1 MPNQENTIAA
11 EVIAVFPNKVRIQV
25 DDLEHFQLAETS
37 LKIGS
42 YLEISDNEN
51 AKLLAVIENFAI
63 EVTEQGAKRHLLEA
77 KPLGTLKDG
86 EFFRGGDELAI
97 PPKSVKPA
105 DTEDIRAIYTSSV
118 ETNKAFTFSRLSR
131 REEIEVPVNGD
142 RFFNKH
148 IAIVGSTG
156 SGKSHTVTALTQRAA
171 SAKNGEYAGLNN
183 SHIVIFDI
191 HSEYHSAFPDAN
203 FIGISDLKLP
213 YWLLNS
219 EELEELFLDTE
230 AHDHSQ
236 RNVFKEAI
244 VANKRMHAEA
254 EMKDKVHYDH
264 PSFFDISEVLTY
276 VRNRNNEKKTKE
288 NAVLW
293 ESAGGDEFEFGEDT
307 RERLFES
314 GLKTKG
320 TSGTGTL
327 FGNLGNF
334 INRLENKMAD
344 KRLKFL
350 LGDDSKNC
358 EFEEALRTFV
368 GYRSE
373 NNSNVTIIDLS
384 GVPFEVLSI
393 TVSLIS
399 RLLFEFSYHLKQAA
413 GEGTN
418 ETPLLLVYEE
428 AHKYVPKSNL
438 ARYRSSR
445 SSIERIAKEGR
456 KYGVTLL
463 IASQRPSEISE
474 TIFSQCNNFIAMR
487 LTNPEDQGYVKRL
500 LPDSLGAMTDTL
512 PTLKSGEALLIGDAI
527 VMPSLVQIH
536 PCHPEPSSSD
546 IPYFQLWKESWKDVN
561 MDSLN
566 RTMEGMRTDV
576 VVIVGVVI
584 VVVEQTRCCF
594 LQTNFNRRF
603 TGHGGWSYGR
613 RFSAVRIE

>member
-1 MPNQENTIAA
+1 MSEIENNIAA

-25 DDLEHFQLAETS
+25 DNLTDFQLAETS

-63 EVTEQGAKRHLLEA
+63 EVSERGEKRHLLEA
-77 KPLGTLKDG
+77 KPLGTLKG
-86 EFFRGGDELAI
+86 NEFFRGGDELAI

-105 DTEDIRAIYTSSV
+105 ETEDIRAVYDSSV
-118 ETNKAFTFSRLSR
+118 NENKAFRFSRLSR
-131 REEIEVPVNGD
+131 REEIEVPVDGN

-156 SGKSHTVTALTQRAA
+156 SGKSHTVTTLAQRA
-171 SAKNGEYAGLNN
+171 SSSKEGEYGGLNN

-191 HSEYHSAFPDAN
+191 HSEYRSAFPNAN
-203 FIGISDLKLP
+203 FIGINDLKLP

-236 RNVFKEAI
+236 RNVFKESI
-244 VANKRMHAEA
+244 VANKRMHADA
-254 EMKDKVHYDH
+254 PMKDKVHYDH
-264 PSFFDISEVLTY
+264 PSFFDISEILTY
-276 VRNRNNEKKTKE
+276 IRNRNNEKKKTD
-288 NAVLW
+288 NTLPW
-293 ESAGGDEFEFGEDT
+293 EDADGQEFNFTEET
-307 RERLFES
+307 RERLFKS
-314 GLKTKG
+314 DIVTKG
-320 TSGTGTL
+320 TSGSGTL
-327 FGNLGNF
+327 NGNLGNF
-334 INRLENKMAD
+334 INRLENKLAD

-350 LGDDSKNC
+350 LGDESKNC
-358 EFEEALRTFV
+358 EFEDALRTFI
-368 GYRSE
+368 GYELE
-373 NNSNVTIIDLS
+373 NQSNVTIIDLS

-413 GEGTN
+413 GQSAN

-428 AHKYVPKSNL
+428 AHKYVPKSEL

-487 LTNPEDQGYVKRL
+487 LTNPDDQGYVKRL

-512 PTLKSGEALLIGDAI
+512 PTLKSGEALVIGDAI

-536 PCHPEPSSSD
+536 RCIPEPSSSD
-546 IPYFQLWKESWKDVN
+546 IPYYQLWKEAWKDVN
-561 MDSLN
+561 MEALIK
-566 RTMEGMRTDV
+566 RWKG
-576 VVIVGVVI
+576 
-584 VVVEQTRCCF
+584 
-594 LQTNFNRRF
+594 
-603 TGHGGWSYGR
+603 
-613 RFSAVRIE
+613 

>member
-1 MPNQENTIAA
+1 MPDKENISA

-25 DDLEHFQLAETS
+25 DDLESFQLAETS

-51 AKLLAVIENFAI
+51 AKLLAVIENFSI
-63 EVTEQGAKRHLLEA
+63 EVSDAGDKKHVIEA

-105 DTEDIRAIYTSSV
+105 ATEDIRTVYTSSV
-118 ETNKAFTFSRLSR
+118 GENKAFTFSRLSR
-131 REEIEVPVNGD
+131 RQEIEVPVDGD

-156 SGKSHTVTALTQRAA
+156 SGKSHTVTALVQRA
-171 SAKNGEYAGLNN
+171 SSVKKDDYKGLNN

-191 HSEYHSAFPDAN
+191 HSEYHSAFPNAN
-203 FIGISDLKLP
+203 FIGITDLKLP

-236 RNVFKEAI
+236 RNVFKESI
-244 VANKRMHAEA
+244 VANKRMHADGA
-254 EMKDKVHYDH
+254 MKNKVHYDH
-264 PSFFDISEVLTY
+264 PSFFDIAEVLTY
-276 VRNRNNEKKTKE
+276 IRNRNNEKKKTD
-288 NAVLW
+288 NTIPW
-293 ESAGGDEFEFGEDT
+293 EDAAGNEFEFTEET

-314 GLKTKG
+314 GLRTKG
-320 TSGTGTL
+320 TSGSGTL
-327 FGNLGNF
+327 NGNLGNF
-334 INRLENKMAD
+334 INRLENKLAD
-344 KRLKFL
+344 KRLEFL
-350 LGDDSKNC
+350 LGDESKNC
-358 EFEEALRTFV
+358 KFEEALRIFV
-368 GYRSE
+368 GYQKGRE
-373 NNSNVTIIDLS
+373 SNVTIIDLS

-399 RLLFEFSYHLKQAA
+399 RLLFEFSYHIKQTA
-413 GEGTN
+413 GEAPN

-428 AHKYVPKSNL
+428 AHKYVPKSEL

-474 TIFSQCNNFIAMR
+474 TIFSQCNNFVAMR

-500 LPDSLGAMTDTL
+500 LPDALGAMTDTL

-527 VMPSLVQIH
+527 VMPSLVQIDR
-536 PCHPEPSSSD
+536 CNPEPSSSD
-546 IPYFQLWKESWKDVN
+546 IPYFQLWKDSWKDVD
-561 MDSLN
+561 MAAL
-566 RTMEGMRTDV
+566 
-576 VVIVGVVI
+576 
-584 VVVEQTRCCF
+584 
-594 LQTNFNRRF
+594 
-603 TGHGGWSYGR
+603 
-613 RFSAVRIE
+613 IERWKG